1 MEKDASVYAGLIAC
15 SRGNVSQAKAHLKQ
29 MEEEGHGYP
38 ARAGKEAG
46 SYVTLGIMLTIEAET
61 LLTMKTLYE
70 AEYLALCALSLTGG
84 GGEQEVR
91 PLDA

>member
-15 SRGNVSQAKAHLKQ
+15 CRCNVSQAKAHLKR

-46 SYVTLGIMLTIEAET
+46 SYMT
-61 LLTMKTLYE
+61 
-70 AEYLALCALSLTGG
+70 
-84 GGEQEVR
+84 
-91 PLDA
+91 